1 MSSPEHPPVEQQTED
16 RPSDQH
22 TNGAGDDGRPADRP
36 TPGAGGDPADP
47 DERLLAPIPAE
58 GTTAPADSDRIFGRA
73 SPTSPYARIISSAAM
88 ARQDR
93 PERGDPTSSRDPA
106 RPAGPRPPTPQEQ
119 HRIRTQ
125 GRWALVL
132 GISGLLASI
141 LAFPLGLPMGIAAI
155 VLAVLARR
163 AGRRQ
168 GRVVPGATPGLVLG
182 IVATA
187 FASVLMVTAAVFWN
201 EMLTYSQC
209 MSGANTQTAKE
220 HCRNHAEEQ
229 ILDRFGQSR

>member
-1 MSSPEHPPVEQQTED
+1 VSSPEHPPVDQKTED

-22 TNGAGDDGRPADRP
+22 TNGAGDDDRPVGRPAP
-36 TPGAGGDPADP
+36 ESGGDPADP
-47 DERLLAPIPAE
+47 DDLLLAPIPEE
-58 GTTAPADSDRIFGRA
+58 GTTAPADSDRIFGRPSA
-73 SPTSPYARIISSAAM
+73 TSPYARIISSAAM
-88 ARQDR
+88 SRQDR
-93 PERGDPTSSRDPA
+93 PERGGPV
-106 RPAGPRPPTPQEQ
+106 GPRGPGEPKGRRPPNPREQ
-119 HRIRTQ
+119 QRIRSQ
-125 GRWALVL
+125 GRWALGL

-141 LAFPLGLPMGIAAI
+141 IAFPLGLPMGIAAI

-168 GRVVPGATPGLVLG
+168 GQVVAGATPGLVLG

-201 EMLTYSQC
+201 EMLTYSEC

-220 HCRNHAEEQ
+220 HCRNHVEEQ